1 MSLASTSRA
10 YAIRQVAAKDPSVE
24 LGYEIVFDDSLSL
37 EFRNYEKAVSEPR
50 LVRIRILT
58 KKWPADHEKA
68 RDAADE
74 NAPFDEVR
82 FEMFDD
88 ADLFFFAEASFTID
102 DFKQM
107 KVADQLLISFAEFPQ
122 EVQTMLVEGSKES
135 GDEGRVKFIEEE
147 DGSGVM
153 EFDEIL
159 ELKSVEIFRIKFQ
172 LSDQEFA
179 QQQAQYRYSVL
190 AFEVARKKAL
200 VTEFHRQMQLKNP
213 ILLKAISTHGKSPR
227 KK

>member
-10 YAIRQVAAKDPSVE
+10 YAIRQVAAEDPSVKR
-24 LGYEIVFDDSLSL
+24 GYEIVYDDSLSL
-37 EFRNYEKAVSEPR
+37 EFRSYEKAESEAR

-58 KKWPADHEKA
+58 KKGLEEDQSKKS
-68 RDAADE
+68 DDDDKK
-74 NAPFDEVR
+74 APFDEVR

-88 ADLFFFAEASFTID
+88 ADLFFFAEASFTLA
-102 DFKQM
+102 DFEQM
-107 KVADQLLISFAEFPQ
+107 KVADQLLINFADFPQ
-122 EVQTMLVEGSKES
+122 EVQTMLVEGSKEG

-159 ELKSVEIFRIKFQ
+159 DLKSVEIFRIKFSI
-172 LSDQEFA
+172 SDQEFT
-179 QQQAQYRYSVL
+179 QEQAQYRYSRL

-200 VTEFHRQMQLKNP
+200 VAEFHRQMQLKNP
-213 ILLKAISTHGKSPR
+213 ILLKAISGGKSPR
-227 KK
+227 RK